1 MAQGSTGA
9 GKEKR
14 KLAHHMAGVAP
25 LRIHQQIHLL
35 LAISYVLVYFV
46 RIGVND
52 WANMS
57 LVKEH
62 GVDLL
67 VANSAI
73 TMLEIG
79 DFIGTIVAGWG
90 SDKLFK
96 GNRIPMNI
104 IFMLGIMCSVGALWL
119 LPLSS
124 KIALGSVLFLIGF
137 FVFGPQMLTGM
148 AAAEVCHK

>member
-1 MAQGSTGA
+1 
-9 GKEKR
+9 
-14 KLAHHMAGVAP
+14 MAGVAP

-73 TMLEIG
+73 TCLRSAI
-79 DFIGTIVAGWG
+79 
-90 SDKLFK
+90 
-96 GNRIPMNI
+96 
-104 IFMLGIMCSVGALWL
+104 
-119 LPLSS
+119 SS
-124 KIALGSVLFLIGF
+124 A
-137 FVFGPQMLTGM
+137 P
-148 AAAEVCHK
+148 